1 MDLQENL
8 RKKKSSKY
16 YLKYTGIAFQM
27 IAVIVLSV
35 MFGLF
40 LDRKFQIQNQ
50 IFTLIFALLGVVL
63 SIGFV
68 MVQLLKDE

>member
-1 MDLQENL
+1 VDSQENL

-16 YLKYTGIAFQM
+16 YLKYTGIGFQM

-35 MFGLF
+35 MLGIF
-40 LDRKFQIQNQ
+40 LDRKFQIQHQ
-50 IFTLIFALLGVVL
+50 IFTLISALLGVVL

-68 MVQLLKDE
+68 MVQLLKDK